1 MRCKYE
7 IRTVDSSNTSHYT
20 IPTAMAYCI
29 VIALLMVVVHYSD
42 GGCHV
47 NDWPHSCQANF
58 RIGPQRCEPCES
70 GSYGCNCSE
79 PCPYG
84 TYGQGCYHVC
94 DCSDEQFCDPV
105 VGCTNNTTTDITTAT
120 VLTQSSRVTLS
131 SSSNTAK
138 QHNPHT
144 ESGVTH
150 LQSLTTSLIVSIM
163 TVIVFSTICACILIR
178 VSKQFYKR
186 EYRKLQNLW
195 QSNESTAGDSNISS
209 VYDYTASVVAPSS
222 TVPPILDNNMYD
234 QSDQSNTV
242 SYNILSLRN
251 FPSTINDYDEDCNS
265 VKLPPRSKFSGCESE
280 GREFDFD
287 IEPEC
292 LLNLFKEEEGDKA
305 PCRSS
310 NPDIM
315 QSELDREKGS
325 YHSTSF

>member
-1 MRCKYE
+1 MIVRFRILAALSLY
-7 IRTVDSSNTSHYT
+7 VSN
-20 IPTAMAYCI
+20 IN
-29 VIALLMVVVHYSD
+29 

-94 DCSDEQFCDPV
+94 DCSDKQLCDPV
-105 VGCTNNTTTDITTAT
+105 VGCTNNSRTTDTTT
-120 VLTQSSRVTLS
+120 VTLS
-131 SSSNTAK
+131 SSNSAN
-138 QHNPHT
+138 QHNPPT
-144 ESGVTH
+144 ESVVTP

-178 VSKQFYKR
+178 VSKRFYKR

-195 QSNESTAGDSNISS
+195 QSNESTAGDSNIYS
-209 VYDYTASVVAPSS
+209 VYDYTGSFVAPSS
-222 TVPPILDNNMYD
+222 TLPPILDNNMYD

-265 VKLPPRSKFSGCESE
+265 VMLPPRSKFSGCESE
-280 GREFDFD
+280 GRDFDFD

-315 QSELDREKGS
+315 QSELDGENVS
-325 YHSTSF
+325 YHSTRL

>member
-1 MRCKYE
+1 MSVRVSILAVLSLHVCN
-7 IRTVDSSNTSHYT
+7 IN
-20 IPTAMAYCI
+20 
-29 VIALLMVVVHYSD
+29 

-105 VGCTNNTTTDITTAT
+105 VGCTNNSRTVDITPDTY
-120 VLTQSSRVTLS
+120 SSVVTLS
-131 SSSNTAK
+131 SSSNTAN
-138 QHNPHT
+138 QHSPPT
-144 ESGVTH
+144 GSGVTP
-150 LQSLTTSLIVSIM
+150 LESLTTSLIVSIM

-178 VSKQFYKR
+178 VSKRFYKR

-195 QSNESTAGDSNISS
+195 QSNESTAGDSNIYS
-209 VYDYTASVVAPSS
+209 VYDYTGSFVAPSS
-222 TVPPILDNNMYD
+222 TLPPILDNNMYD
-234 QSDQSNTV
+234 QSDQSNTA

-251 FPSTINDYDEDCNS
+251 FPSTINDYNEDCNS
-265 VKLPPRSKFSGCESE
+265 VMLPPRSKFSGCENE
-280 GREFDFD
+280 RREFDFD

-292 LLNLFKEEEGDKA
+292 LLNLFKEEEGDKG

-310 NPDIM
+310 NPDII
-315 QSELDREKGS
+315 QSEHDGEKGS
-325 YHSTSF
+325 YHSTRL

>member
-1 MRCKYE
+1 MSVRVSILAVLSLHVCD
-7 IRTVDSSNTSHYT
+7 IN
-20 IPTAMAYCI
+20 
-29 VIALLMVVVHYSD
+29 

-47 NDWPHSCQANF
+47 NNWPHSCQANF
-58 RIGPQRCEPCES
+58 RIGPQRCELCES

-105 VGCTNNTTTDITTAT
+105 VGCTNNSRTVDNTTTDITTAT
-120 VLTQSSRVTLS
+120 ESTHSSGNTLS
-131 SSSNTAK
+131 SSSNTAN
-138 QHNPHT
+138 QQNTHT
-144 ESGVTH
+144 GSGVTP
-150 LQSLTTSLIVSIM
+150 LESLTTSLIVSIM
-163 TVIVFSTICACILIR
+163 TVIVFSTICACILISA
-178 VSKQFYKR
+178 SKRFYKR

-195 QSNESTAGDSNISS
+195 QSNESTAGDSNIYS
-209 VYDYTASVVAPSS
+209 VYDYTDSFVAPSS
-222 TVPPILDNNMYD
+222 TLPPILDNNMYD

-265 VKLPPRSKFSGCESE
+265 VMLPPRSKFSGCGNEK
-280 GREFDFD
+280 REFDFD

-315 QSELDREKGS
+315 QSKLDGEKGS
-325 YHSTSF
+325 YHSTKL